1 MARSRN
7 LLTIIAV
14 ALVSWCAAHSQ
25 EPNALPTA
33 YNEDTLPA
41 TESSSPIAQP
51 EPQAQPRSTVRVGS
65 AQPSSRLIDYRLTD
79 PNDVLA
85 EVDRSLDALEQLVEE
100 AGGAGCDVLAFP
112 EDTLGLGTWE
122 AGNPD
127 LLPEVLPAGVEMML
141 DRLGRAAASA
151 EMYLV
156 CCNDTVDAE
165 GAVRNT
171 AFLLG
176 LDGSEIGRY
185 HKVNMPIHEL
195 YKVRG
200 EDFPVFET
208 SDLGN
213 VGMLIC
219 YDMVF
224 PESARCL
231 TLGGA
236 DIIFHPT
243 LGGAAIGDDDISRAA
258 FRTRAAENF
267 VYVVVS
273 QRGGGSMIISP
284 QGDVLAE
291 EEGGDKIIIADID
304 LNGGREGGDAFNYQ
318 RDMRARLFRE
328 RSPEAFGML
337 TDPHPPVLDD
347 VAATIS
353 TAVAVRIANAA
364 LTVGGEEFEQADAL
378 LHDGQTAEAEAAF
391 QELIDRY
398 PATWIDRV
406 AHERLAEIREGRGEE

>member
-1 MARSRN
+1 
-7 LLTIIAV
+7 
-14 ALVSWCAAHSQ
+14 
-25 EPNALPTA
+25 
-33 YNEDTLPA
+33 
-41 TESSSPIAQP
+41 
-51 EPQAQPRSTVRVGS
+51 
-65 AQPSSRLIDYRLTD
+65 
-79 PNDVLA
+79 
-85 EVDRSLDALEQLVEE
+85 
-100 AGGAGCDVLAFP
+100 
-112 EDTLGLGTWE
+112 
-122 AGNPD
+122 
-127 LLPEVLPAGVEMML
+127 
-141 DRLGRAAASA
+141 
-151 EMYLV
+151 MYLV

-176 LDGSEIGRY
+176 RDGQEIGRY

-200 EDFPVFET
+200 QEFPVFET
-208 SDLGN
+208 DLGH

-224 PESARCL
+224 PEAARCL

-243 LGGAAIGDDDISRAA
+243 LGGAAIGDGDISRAA
-258 FRTRAAENF
+258 FRTRADENF

-291 EEGGDKIIIADID
+291 ESGADKIIIADIEPA
-304 LNGGREGGDAFNYQ
+304 GGREGGDAFNYQ
-318 RDMRARLFRE
+318 HDMRARLFRE
-328 RSPEAFGML
+328 RSPEAFGIL
-337 TDPHPPVLDD
+337 TDPHPPVLDQ
-347 VAATIS
+347 VPETIT
-353 TAVAVRIANAA
+353 TADAVRIANAA
-364 LTVGGEEFEQADAL
+364 LTVGGAEFEQAESL
-378 LHDGQTAEAEAAF
+378 LRDGHAAEAAAAF

-406 AHERLAEIREGRGEE
+406 AQERLARIRKPRDER